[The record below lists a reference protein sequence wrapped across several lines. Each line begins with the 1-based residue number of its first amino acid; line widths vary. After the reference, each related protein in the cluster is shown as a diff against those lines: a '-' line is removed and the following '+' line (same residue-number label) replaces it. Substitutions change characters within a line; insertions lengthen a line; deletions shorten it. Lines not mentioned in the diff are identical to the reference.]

1 MVRYDPSSRVMN
13 AFVTSKTRLCFHSSE
28 LTFSEDTVAE
38 VKYSHQISIL
48 IYSIDNSSF
57 VFISYY
63 TIEILGSYFNG

>member
-13 AFVTSKTRLCFHSSE
+13 AFVTSKTRLCFRRSE

-48 IYSIDNSSF
+48 
-57 VFISYY
+57 
-63 TIEILGSYFNG
+63 ER

>member
-1 MVRYDPSSRVMN
+1 MVSYDPSSRVMN

-48 IYSIDNSSF
+48 
-57 VFISYY
+57 
-63 TIEILGSYFNG
+63 ER